1 MPPGAVHF
9 LYPLLLRGEGFPGGG
24 RCKSLLAARI
34 LICGIP
40 RGTFSIPRGTVPS
53 APSPQLGEGAGGG
66 RGDNSPY
73 PLAEEGGK
81 GRGRILASPLLRP
94 RREAP
99 RTRRPTPLH
108 LPGPELRTRGRPG
121 LLPRAREKRQCR
133 AVFPRRCL
141 KNKRRGPPKN
151 YGRAFPPAGV
161 VVNAMRSHGPRHLS
175 GRAGTPEG
183 FSG

>member
-1 MPPGAVHF
+1 MV
-9 LYPLLLRGEGFPGGG
+9 FPGGPLVSPG
-24 RCKSLLAARI
+24 ERYPRLL
-34 LICGIP
+34 P
-40 RGTFSIPRGTVPS
+40 RNSGEGLAGEGGNPPT
-53 APSPQLGEGAGGG
+53 PSPRKGAG
-66 RGDNSPY
+66 
-73 PLAEEGGK
+73 A
-81 GRGRILASPLLRP
+81 RGRILVSPLLRP

-99 RTRRPTPLH
+99 RTRRPTPPH

-161 VVNAMRSHGPRHLS
+161 VVNAIQSHGPRHLS